1 MFVNSKSKAFTI
13 TEMLVAIAMSV
24 VLMLALF
31 ELYESTQKIF
41 FNTNSIS
48 GAEENAYNAYVVMQK
63 YFDRGGVGVPSN
75 TNNTNGG
82 YPPPAPSYISI
93 SSGSCSWQTC
103 PCDSISFY
111 GSLYG
116 FGMVQNIDSN
126 SNADVIS
133 CRLSDTNPS
142 GSTAYYYLIRG
153 GSFYYSNSSN
163 TTPDIFTIN
172 ISPNNV
178 SCIYTTA
185 SNATIYNDTIYDTT
199 TGQNLSLSPGDVLYS
214 VPYQISFFCQ
224 PNPSD
229 NNNNWL
235 YLQTINE
242 ATGTTNTQPI
252 VPVQSLSFSA
262 YPQGCIATNSCN
274 MIEAIIGVNSQ
285 AKNASGG
292 ITSIT
297 FSFDFYK

>member
-13 TEMLVAIAMSV
+13 TEMLVAIAMSI

-48 GAEENAYNAYVVMQK
+48 GAEENAYNAYVVMGK
-63 YFDRGGVGVPSN
+63 FFDKWGVGVPSN
-75 TNNTNGG
+75 TLSQGN
-82 YPPPAPSYISI
+82 YPPPAPNYISI
-93 SSGSCSWQTC
+93 SSGS
-103 PCDSISFY
+103 PCDSLSLY

-142 GSTAYYYLIRG
+142 GSTAYYYLIRN

-163 TTPDIFTIN
+163 SSPDIFTIN
-172 ISPNNV
+172 ISPNNA
-178 SCIYTTA
+178 SCISTTT
-185 SNATIYNDTIYDTT
+185 SNATISGAVIYDVT
-199 TGQNLSLSPGDVLYS
+199 TGQNLSLSPGDILYS
-214 VPYQISFFCQ
+214 VPYQITFFCQ
-224 PNPSD
+224 PNPND

-242 ATGTTNTQPI
+242 VTGNTNTQPI
-252 VPVQSLSFSA
+252 VPVQSLSFNA
-262 YPQGCIATNSCN
+262 YPQGCISSNSCN

-292 ITSIT
+292 AASIT
-297 FSFDFYK
+297 FSFNFYK

>member
-1 MFVNSKSKAFTI
+1 MRGIFVYAKGNSKAFTI

-48 GAEENAYNAYVVMQK
+48 GAEENAYNAYVVMGK
-63 YFDRGGVGVPSN
+63 FFDKWGVGVPSN
-75 TNNTNGG
+75 TLSQGN
-82 YPPPAPSYISI
+82 YPPPAPNYISI
-93 SSGSCSWQTC
+93 SSGS

-142 GSTAYYYLIRG
+142 GSTAYYYLVRN

-172 ISPNNV
+172 ISPNNAP
-178 SCIYTTA
+178 CISTTT
-185 SNATIYNDTIYDTT
+185 SNATISGAVIYDVT
-199 TGQNLSLSPGDVLYS
+199 TGQNLSLSPGDILYS
-214 VPYQISFFCQ
+214 VPYQITFFCQ
-224 PNPSD
+224 PNQSD

-242 ATGTTNTQPI
+242 ATSNTNTQPI
-252 VPVQSLSFSA
+252 VPVQSLSFNA
-262 YPQGCIATNSCN
+262 YPQGCISTNSCN

-285 AKNASGG
+285 AKNASG
-292 ITSIT
+292 TTASIT

>member
-1 MFVNSKSKAFTI
+1 MTAHSKSKAFTI

-48 GAEENAYNAYVVMQK
+48 GAEENAYNAYVVMGK
-63 YFDRGGVGVPSN
+63 FFDKWGVGVPSN
-75 TNNTNGG
+75 TLSQGN
-82 YPPPAPSYISI
+82 YPPPAPNYISI
-93 SSGSCSWQTC
+93 SSGS

-142 GSTAYYYLIRG
+142 GSTAYYYLIRYG
-153 GSFYYSNSSN
+153 NFYYSNSSN
-163 TTPDIFTIN
+163 ISPDIFTIN
-172 ISPNNV
+172 ISPNNA
-178 SCIYTTA
+178 SCISTTA
-185 SNATIYNDTIYDTT
+185 SNATISGAVIYDVT
-199 TGQNLSLSPGDVLYS
+199 TGQNLSLSPGDILYS
-214 VPYQISFFCQ
+214 VPYQITFFCQ
-224 PNPSD
+224 PNPND

-242 ATGTTNTQPI
+242 VTSTTNTQPI
-252 VPVQSLSFSA
+252 VPVQSLSFNA
-262 YPQGCIATNSCN
+262 YPQGCISSNSCN

-292 ITSIT
+292 TASIT

>member
-1 MFVNSKSKAFTI
+1 MFVSSKSKAFTI

-48 GAEENAYNAYVVMQK
+48 GAEENAYNAYVVMGK
-63 YFDRGGVGVPSN
+63 FFDKWGVGVPSN
-75 TNNTNGG
+75 TLSQGN
-82 YPPPAPSYISI
+82 YPPPAPNYVSI

-126 SNADVIS
+126 FNAHVIS
-133 CRLSDTNPS
+133 CRLSNTTPS
-142 GSTAYYYLIRG
+142 KNTEYYYLIRG
-153 GSFYYSNSSN
+153 GSFYSSNSSN
-163 TTPDIFTIN
+163 ISPDIFTIN

-178 SCIYTTA
+178 SCISTTA
-185 SNATIYNDTIYDTT
+185 SNAIISGGVIYDTT
-199 TGQNLSLSPGDVLYS
+199 TSQNLSLSSGDILYS
-214 VPYQISFFCQ
+214 VPYQITFFCQ

-242 ATGTTNTQPI
+242 ATSTTNTQPI
-252 VPVQSLSFSA
+252 VPVQSLSFNA
-262 YPQGCIATNSCN
+262 YPQGCIASNSCN

-285 AKNASGG
+285 AKNAYGD
-292 ITSIT
+292 TASIT

>member
-1 MFVNSKSKAFTI
+1 MNIYSKSKAFTI

-48 GAEENAYNAYVVMQK
+48 GAEENAYNAYVVMGK
-63 YFDRGGVGVPSN
+63 FFDKWGAGVPSN
-75 TNNTNGG
+75 SSNTSGG
-82 YPPPAPSYISI
+82 YPPPAPNYISI
-93 SSGSCSWQTC
+93 SSSN
-103 PCDSISFY
+103 PCDSLSFY

-142 GSTAYYYLIRG
+142 GSTAYYYLVRD

-172 ISPNNV
+172 ISPNNA
-178 SCIYTTA
+178 SCISTTT
-185 SNATIYNDTIYDTT
+185 SNATISGAVIYDVTT
-199 TGQNLSLSPGDVLYS
+199 SQNLSLRPGDVLYS
-214 VPYQISFFCQ
+214 ATYQITFFCQ
-224 PNPSD
+224 PNKSD
-229 NNNNWL
+229 SNNNWL

-252 VPVQSLSFSA
+252 VPVQSLSFNA
-262 YPQGCIATNSCN
+262 YPQGCISTNSCN
-274 MIEAIIGVNSQ
+274 MIDAIMGVNSQ
-285 AKNASGG
+285 AKNASG
-292 ITSIT
+292 TTASIT

>member
-1 MFVNSKSKAFTI
+1 MTAHSKSKAFTI

-48 GAEENAYNAYVVMQK
+48 GAEENAYNAYVVMGK
-63 YFDRGGVGVPSN
+63 FFDKWGVGVASN
-75 TNNTNGG
+75 TLSQGN
-82 YPPPAPSYISI
+82 YPPPAPNYISI
-93 SSGSCSWQTC
+93 SSSN

-116 FGMVQNIDSN
+116 FGMVQNIDSS

-142 GSTAYYYLIRG
+142 GSTAYYYLVRN

-172 ISPNNV
+172 ISPNNA
-178 SCIYTTA
+178 SCISTTT
-185 SNATIYNDTIYDTT
+185 SNATISGAVIYDVTT
-199 TGQNLSLSPGDVLYS
+199 SQNLSLSPGDILYS

-224 PNPSD
+224 PNQSD

-242 ATGTTNTQPI
+242 ATSTTNTQPI

-274 MIEAIIGVNSQ
+274 MIEAIMGVNSQ
-285 AKNASGG
+285 VKNASGG
-292 ITSIT
+292 TASIT